1 MGFRFQAPWAS
12 RSRHT
17 TPRARTHAQ
26 STHKVKYVADVV
38 QSVDR
43 QFVDGCKNNRNKAC
57 ARLFSRF
64 VSLGGQ
70 NGDGRFLRTETRK
83 QNDEFLSELGIEPN
97 VGQALSDRHG
107 FVGVG
112 LKGDANA

>member
-1 MGFRFQAPWAS
+1 MLSAP
-12 RSRHT
+12 T
-17 TPRARTHAQ
+17 CLPT
-26 STHKVKYVADVV
+26 Y
-38 QSVDR
+38 
-43 QFVDGCKNNRNKAC
+43 
-57 ARLFSRF
+57 
-64 VSLGGQ
+64 
-70 NGDGRFLRTETRK
+70 RTEARK

>member
-1 MGFRFQAPWAS
+1 MWSNQLIGSLLMGA
-12 RSRHT
+12 T
-17 TPRARTHAQ
+17 TTGIPRVHGCSQ
-26 STHKVKYVADVV
+26 GLFCWVV
-38 QSVDR
+38 
-43 QFVDGCKNNRNKAC
+43 
-57 ARLFSRF
+57 
-64 VSLGGQ
+64 Q

-83 QNDEFLSELGIEPN
+83 QNDELLSELGIEPN